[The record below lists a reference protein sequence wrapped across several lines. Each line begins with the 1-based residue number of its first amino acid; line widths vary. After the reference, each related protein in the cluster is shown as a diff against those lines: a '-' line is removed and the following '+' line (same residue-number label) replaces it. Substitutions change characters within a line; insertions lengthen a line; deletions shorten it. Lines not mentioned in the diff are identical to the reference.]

1 MFRHDLGAYQESV
14 GADDTTFGPV
24 APTAAQTTMQT
35 ELDVAKAQYQRLI
48 LWGFVGVIGL
58 ATLYYYNYG
67 E

>member
-14 GADDTTFGPV
+14 GADETFGPA

-58 ATLYYYNYG
+58 ATLYYYYG